1 MVQLGQQ
8 GIVTDEY
15 SGHRSQN
22 MESRG
27 ASGKS
32 EWTVRQSSTQS
43 PNSRSFRSGSGKKP
57 SNSKTPYRRRGSES
71 SDGSSASSSFLEYF
85 SSSSSRSEGHP
96 WAGVEAPR
104 INDQG
109 LSSVGRSSPCEK
121 GGIGSCLVCHSHPLT
136 HKVVDMLHLG
146 RTQREIKRLVDAFLN
161 KDQNP
166 THRPTVAFTDAAA
179 GLLNLSDDPRSKAD
193 IIRRLS
199 KGATTLARTLSALF
213 DLANSEAD
221 SITPLKGS
229 SLAARLMILVMGVP
243 KMGQALAIY
252 LANHGEFVI
261 C

>member
-109 LSSVGRSSPCEK
+109 LSS
-121 GGIGSCLVCHSHPLT
+121 
-136 HKVVDMLHLG
+136 VVDMLHLG